1 MAVWAP
7 TQKGIGTAPVFRT
20 VRVVE
25 NPSSS
30 SRWVASRAKG
40 KGYCASVCS
49 FSPSARV
56 TKSSPWSTGVNSI
69 PRAKPWRPI
78 S

>member
-1 MAVWAP
+1 MAVCAP
-7 TQKGIGTAPVFRT
+7 IQKGMGAEPVFRT

-25 NPSSS
+25 KPSSS
-30 SRWVASRAKG
+30 SRWVASKAKG

-56 TKSSPWSTGVNSI
+56 TKSSPG
-69 PRAKPWRPI
+69 PQG
-78 S
+78 